1 MSEIIFLGTCSGTE
15 PMVGMHQCSLCF
27 TVNGINYFFDC
38 GEGCGYTAYT
48 MGIDVMSTRAVFISH
63 THIDHIG
70 GFPHLLFLFDKIAYM
85 KKCGLERD
93 NTLDVFI
100 PSLELFTAIKAVGK
114 SDGDPLRYNISEHGV
129 CDGMIYEDE
138 NIRVTA
144 YHNKHLGEDGSDGWH
159 SFSYLIEAEGKRIIF
174 SGDVGAMTD
183 LDYLL
188 SLGKCDILIMET
200 GHHKVAAVLD
210 FAKSR
215 NVGALYFNHHG
226 REIIN
231 KRPEMQKLVSEH
243 AQNAFIAHD
252 GMRLVL

>member
-15 PMVGMHQCSLCF
+15 PMPGMHQCSLCF
-27 TVNGINYFFDC
+27 NVNGINYFFDC

-48 MGIDVMSTRAVFISH
+48 MGIDVMATRAVFISH
-63 THIDHIG
+63 THIDHVG

-85 KKCGLERD
+85 KKCGLERN

-100 PSLELFTAIKAVGK
+100 PSHEVFSAISFLGAC
-114 SDGDPLRYNISEHGV
+114 DGDPLRYNISEHGV
-129 CDGMIYEDE
+129 EDGLLYEDE
-138 NIRVTA
+138 NIKVTA
-144 YHNKHLGEDGSDGWH
+144 YHNKHLKEDGSNGWH
-159 SFSYLIEAEGKRIIF
+159 SFSYLIETAEKRILF
-174 SGDVGAMTD
+174 SGDIGELSD

-188 SLGKCDILIMET
+188 STGRCDILIMET

-210 FAKSR
+210 YAKEKG
-215 NVGALYFNHHG
+215 VGALYFNHHG

-243 AQNAFIAHD
+243 SQNAFIAYD
-252 GMRLVL
+252 GLRLVL